1 MDTIKLLH
9 HIPIFARLSDAQL
22 TLLAE
27 RLATQHFARGETIV
41 RQDDPGSVLFIIV
54 RGQVRVYRSGDAGQ
68 ELSVALLR
76 AGDFFGELALLDGD
90 TRSASVEAM
99 LPTTTLVL
107 NRESFQQSVHRHP
120 EIAIAVLETLASR
133 FRGITRYAEHLAST
147 AAPRRVL
154 LRLIDLAA
162 SCGEPDDGTHGV
174 SLHLTQDDLAS
185 LCGTTRETVNRVL
198 ASLREQGLIRVER
211 ARVAIADPDGLQ
223 QALSQW

>member
-1 MDTIKLLH
+1 MHTTQLLH
-9 HIPIFARLSDAQL
+9 NIPIFARLSDAQVA
-22 TLLAE
+22 LLAQ
-27 RLATQHFARGETIV
+27 RLATQHFARGATIV
-41 RQDDPGSVLFIIV
+41 RQDEPGSVLYIIV
-54 RGQVRVYRSGDAGQ
+54 RGQVRVYRVADAGQ
-68 ELSVALLR
+68 ELAVALLR
-76 AGDFFGELALLDGD
+76 AGDFFGELALLDGE
-90 TRSASVEAM
+90 TRSATVEAM

-107 NRESFQQSVHRHP
+107 NREAFQQSVHRHP
-120 EIAIAVLETLASR
+120 EIALAVLETLASR

-162 SCGEPDDGTHGV
+162 SYGEPADNAQGV

-211 ARVAIADPDGLQ
+211 ARVAIADPEGLQ